1 MTCCQATDEF
11 FDSRFVSRELKR
23 YHRSGGLR
31 STKKLISAL
40 LEKGVKGCTLLDIGG
55 GVGAIQHALFES
67 GITSAVC
74 VDASMEYLRAAQQ
87 EALWRGNRSRTSM
100 YHGDFVDLAK
110 RIEKADIVT
119 LDRVLCCYANLE
131 QLVCASV
138 GKARR
143 LYGLVYPRGTLLSRV
158 GIVTFNVFSWMMRK
172 KFRTYYHRPNQ
183 IRQLVTSSGFAE
195 VSQKNTLIWHIVV
208 YERQ

>member
-1 MTCCQATDEF
+1 MTCCQSADEF
-11 FDSRFVSRELKR
+11 FDSRFVSRELRR

-40 LEKGVKGCTLLDIGG
+40 RERDVRGCTLLDIGG

-67 GITSAVC
+67 GITTAIC
-74 VDASMEYLRAAQQ
+74 VDASEEYLRAAQQ

-100 YHGDFVDLAK
+100 YHGDFVALAK
-110 RIEKADIVT
+110 KIEKADIVT

-138 GKARR
+138 SKARR
-143 LYGLVYPRGTLLSRV
+143 FYGLVYPRGTLLSKV
-158 GIVTFNVFSWMMRK
+158 GIVIFNVLNWMMRK
-172 KFRTYYHRPNQ
+172 KFRTYYHQPSRV
-183 IRQLVTSSGFAE
+183 RQLVTSSGFAE
-195 VSQKNTLIWHIVV
+195 VSRQNTLIWHIVV